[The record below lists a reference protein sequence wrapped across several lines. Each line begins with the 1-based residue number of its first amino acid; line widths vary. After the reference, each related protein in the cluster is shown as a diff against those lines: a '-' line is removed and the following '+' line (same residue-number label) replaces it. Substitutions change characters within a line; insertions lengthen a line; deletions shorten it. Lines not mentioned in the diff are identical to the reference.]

1 MRPDIT
7 FRKNQRG
14 LGLVTVIFMI
24 TVGALLSA
32 GMASMMMLGQKSV
45 VQSFQSARA
54 MQAAESGVQLE
65 LSKLIHPQVTG
76 GCAGAT
82 NAANTVYNFNVSGIR
97 GCSATVNC
105 TVTPIELVD
114 YTTITSIGRCGGNA
128 ASLETASRRIRVRTV
143 RP

>member
-1 MRPDIT
+1 MRPDMT
-7 FRKNQRG
+7 FRKKQRG

-45 VQSFQSARA
+45 VQSFQSTRA

-65 LSKLIHPQVTG
+65 LSRLIHPQVGG
-76 GCAGAT
+76 GCSGT
-82 NAANTVYNFNVSGIR
+82 DDETTPYDFTAAGIR

-105 TVTPIELVD
+105 KVTPIDGVD
-114 YTTITSIGRCGGNA
+114 YTTITSIGRCGGNT

>member
-1 MRPDIT
+1 MRPDMT

-54 MQAAESGVQLE
+54 LQAAESGVQLE
-65 LSKLIHPQVTG
+65 LSKLIHPQVID
-76 GCAGAT
+76 GCAALD
-82 NAANTVYNFNVSGIR
+82 NASNTYNFTAAGIR
-97 GCSATVNC
+97 GCSAS
-105 TVTPIELVD
+105 VTCEVSPINGVD